1 MAKPRKVG
9 ALFLAKLFAI
19 VLAFFGLVAGVIYS
33 FGGAA
38 YDVVTTG
45 SASVGT
51 ALAFLALV
59 GMPAMFAAVGF
70 LIGAVGAPIYNLAAR
85 WFGGIEMDI
94 EP

>member
-1 MAKPRKVG
+1 MSKLRRVG
-9 ALFLAKLFAI
+9 AIFLAKLFAI
-19 VLAFFGLVAGVIYS
+19 VMAAFGLVAGVIYS

-38 YDVVTTG
+38 YDILTTG
-45 SASVGT
+45 SANVGT

-59 GMPAMFAAVGF
+59 GMPAMFASAGF
-70 LIGAVGAPIYNLAAR
+70 VIGVVGAPIYGRAAR